1 VKTSLTI
8 CVVGVAM
15 AATLSF
21 VAAGNYKRTPV
32 AARTQTR
39 VTAVREPRLVF
50 ASSYTGVA
58 HIIHIPQRDERRAR
72 ASVSERDEPEITAN
86 RYEPVK
92 PRHRSAPRWPLQSE
106 TPPPPPPPLQR
117 RAVLSAPPPLADGP
131 SPIRPL
137 PRIGAKSYDAKSYDA
152 KTSDADKFSSPD
164 HPSGAPADIA
174 PPLAE
179 NTPSADLAP
188 ASDQPDMAK

>member
-1 VKTSLTI
+1 MKTSLTI

-32 AARTQTR
+32 AATTRTR
-39 VTAVREPRLVF
+39 VTPLSEPQPVF

-58 HIIHIPQRDERRAR
+58 HIIHIPQREARRAR
-72 ASVSERDEPEITAN
+72 ASASPRVSERDEPEITDN
-86 RYEPVK
+86 QDEPVM
-92 PRHRSAPRWPLQSE
+92 PRHRSAPRWPLRSE
-106 TPPPPPPPLQR
+106 TPPPPLQR

-137 PRIGAKSYDAKSYDA
+137 PRFGG

-164 HPSGAPADIA
+164 YPASAPANMA
-174 PPLAE
+174 PPPVG

-188 ASDQPDMAK
+188 LSDQPEPAK

>member
-32 AARTQTR
+32 TATPQTR
-39 VTAVREPRLVF
+39 APVAREPRLVF

-72 ASVSERDEPEITAN
+72 ASVSERDEPEITAD
-86 RYEPVK
+86 RYDPVK

-106 TPPPPPPPLQR
+106 TPPPPPLQR

-137 PRIGAKSYDAKSYDA
+137 PRIGAK
-152 KTSDADKFSSPD
+152 TSDADKFSSPD
-164 HPSGAPADIA
+164 HPSSVPADIA

>member
-39 VTAVREPRLVF
+39 VTAVSEPRLVF

-58 HIIHIPQRDERRAR
+58 HIIHIPQHNEHHAR

-106 TPPPPPPPLQR
+106 TPPPPPLQR

-137 PRIGAKSYDAKSYDA
+137 PRIGV

-164 HPSGAPADIA
+164 HPSSVPTDIA
-174 PPLAE
+174 LPPAE
-179 NTPSADLAP
+179 NTPSAGLAP

>member
-1 VKTSLTI
+1 MKTSLTI

-21 VAAGNYKRTPV
+21 VAAGNHKRTPV
-32 AARTQTR
+32 AATPQMR
-39 VTAVREPRLVF
+39 VTPLSEPQLVF

-72 ASVSERDEPEITAN
+72 ASVSERDEPEITDN
-86 RYEPVK
+86 QYETVK
-92 PRHRSAPRWPLQSE
+92 PRRRSAPRWPLLSE
-106 TPPPPPPPLQR
+106 TPPPAVPPLQR
-117 RAVLSAPPPLADGP
+117 RAVLSAPPLADGP

-137 PRIGAKSYDAKSYDA
+137 PRIGAKNYDAKNYDT

-164 HPSGAPADIA
+164 HPSGAPAAIA
-174 PPLAE
+174 PPPVE
-179 NTPSADLAP
+179 NPPAADLEP
-188 ASDQPDMAK
+188 ASEQPDIAK